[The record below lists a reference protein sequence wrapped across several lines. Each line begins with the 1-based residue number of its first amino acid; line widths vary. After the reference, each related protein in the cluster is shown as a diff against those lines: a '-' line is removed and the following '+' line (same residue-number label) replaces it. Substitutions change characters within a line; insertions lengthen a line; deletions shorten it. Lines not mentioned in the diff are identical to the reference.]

1 MTRALWLT
9 ITLSLVGGCKQ
20 DAPPDRAPSSATLP
34 GSAAPTGS
42 AGSMH
47 SVGSTAS
54 TAANEPKVKTPKV
67 ADPHFREL
75 LTAIADSRACQEV
88 RNTFHSLR
96 SSDSPDTVTGD
107 LWIRECNIESHG
119 THLKFHF
126 AGDGWQRV
134 DQSTKKAG
142 AKFSVNEYVRFHA
155 SATLEG
161 TLDLAYEPKT
171 HIATLWFKPTRSPD
185 VTFEPVGKVDVD
197 AHGLW
202 SSIIGEIATVIGKAP
217 GKEARKQVEQ
227 QGQEAF
233 ASKLDDGMTITFN
246 ACSGSTRSQFGL
258 LEPGTEAPLDVG
270 DTTQVEVELKK
281 GGVLAFGPE
290 FATRPVS
297 IDVRASSG
305 PVHVEAACAAE
316 AEKLT
321 KAYVAGE
328 PLPQIQTIAA
338 ADVTGH
344 RALAL
349 AKPRCPFVVIARSEG
364 GTVSMRWKR
373 EPPPGA
379 ALIDCT
385 EHQAN
390 PETAPHAPAT
400 PHNTTATPGPHG
412 SK

>member
-1 MTRALWLT
+1 
-9 ITLSLVGGCKQ
+9 
-20 DAPPDRAPSSATLP
+20 
-34 GSAAPTGS
+34 
-42 AGSMH
+42 MH

-75 LTAIADSRACQEV
+75 LVAIADSRACQEV

-119 THLKFHF
+119 TRLKFHF

-171 HIATLWFKPTRSPD
+171 HIATLWFKPTRSPE
-185 VTFEPVGKVDVD
+185 VTFEPIGKVDVD

-258 LEPGTEAPLDVG
+258 LAPGTEAPLDVG
-270 DTTQVEVELKK
+270 DTTQVEVELKR
-281 GGVLAFGPE
+281 GGVLAFGPQY
-290 FATRPVS
+290 ATRPVS
-297 IDVRASSG
+297 IDVRAASG

-328 PLPQIQTIAA
+328 PLPQIETIAA

-344 RALAL
+344 RQLAL
-349 AKPRCPFVVIARSEG
+349 ARPRCPFVVIARSDG
-364 GTVSMRWKR
+364 GTVSLRWKR

-400 PHNTTATPGPHG
+400 PHNTTAAPGPHG

>member
-1 MTRALWLT
+1 MTRAHWLT
-9 ITLSLVGGCKQ
+9 ITLALVGGCKQ
-20 DAPPDRAPSSATLP
+20 DAPADRMAGSATPP
-34 GSAAPTGS
+34 GSAAPAGSTGS
-42 AGSMH
+42 AG
-47 SVGSTAS
+47 TAS
-54 TAANEPKVKTPKV
+54 ADSMTSNDPKGKDPKV

-75 LTAIADSRACQEV
+75 LVAIADARACQEV

-96 SSDSPDTVTGD
+96 SAAAPDTVTGD

-134 DQSTKKAG
+134 DQSTKKLG
-142 AKFSVNEYVRFHA
+142 AEFSVNEYVRFHA

-185 VTFEPVGKVDVD
+185 VTFEPAGKVDVD
-197 AHGLW
+197 ARGLW
-202 SSIIGEIATVIGKAP
+202 SSIIGGIAKVVGKAP

-227 QGQEAF
+227 QGQQAF
-233 ASKLDDGMTITFN
+233 ASKLDDGMTVTFN

-258 LEPGTEAPLDVG
+258 LAPGTEAPLDVG
-270 DTTQVEVELKK
+270 DTTQVEVELKR

-305 PVHVEAACAAE
+305 PVHVDAACAAE

-338 ADVTGH
+338 ADITGH
-344 RALAL
+344 RQLAL
-349 AKPRCPFVVIARSEG
+349 ARPRCPFVVIARSEG
-364 GTVSMRWKR
+364 GTVSLRWKR

-379 ALIDCT
+379 ALIDCP

-400 PHNTTATPGPHG
+400 PHNTPATPGPHG

>member
-1 MTRALWLT
+1 MTRAHWLT
-9 ITLSLVGGCKQ
+9 ITLALVGGCKQ
-20 DAPPDRAPSSATLP
+20 DAPPDRTAGSATPP
-34 GSAAPTGS
+34 GAAASAGATGS
-42 AGSMH
+42 APAD
-47 SVGSTAS
+47 STTS
-54 TAANEPKVKTPKV
+54 NEPKGKDPKV

-75 LTAIADSRACQEV
+75 LVAIADSRACQEV

-96 SSDSPDTVTGD
+96 SSDAPDTVTGE

-134 DQSTKKAG
+134 DQSTKKLG

-185 VTFEPVGKVDVD
+185 VKFDPPDKVDVD
-197 AHGLW
+197 THGLW
-202 SSIIGEIATVIGKAP
+202 SSIIGGIAKAVGKAP
-217 GKEARKQVEQ
+217 EKEAKKQVEQ
-227 QGQEAF
+227 QGQQAF
-233 ASKLDDGMTITFN
+233 ASKLDDGMTVTFN

-258 LEPGTEAPLDVG
+258 LAPGTEAPLDVG
-270 DTTQVEVELKK
+270 DTTQVEIELKR
-281 GGVLAFGPE
+281 GGVLIFGPE

-316 AEKLT
+316 TEKLA

-328 PLPQIQTIAA
+328 PLPQIETIASA
-338 ADVTGH
+338 QVTGH
-344 RALAL
+344 RQLAL
-349 AKPRCPFVVIARSEG
+349 ARPRCPYAVILRSEG
-364 GTVSMRWKR
+364 GTVSLRWKR

-379 ALIDCT
+379 ALIDCP

-400 PHNTTATPGPHG
+400 PRNTPATPGPHG